1 MTLEKST
8 DNKCQTSCSQ
18 ESENEVVRYLLE
30 AEGYAALNPVQQD
43 AVSAGLL
50 EGRSIVVSAPTA
62 AGKTLIAEMAVLN
75 MLRNRAG
82 KCVYIVPLRALAA
95 EKYAAFKRKFAGR
108 VGIATGDFD
117 STAAAL
123 AEYDVLIVTSEK
135 MDSIM
140 RHAPAWLNEIA
151 LVVADEVHVLGDA
164 GRGAALEVVLA
175 RLRSIAPNSQR
186 ICLSATIPN
195 ADEIAGWLGAA
206 LVKSD
211 YRPVKL
217 HKGICTGGSA
227 EFEGKSIALGG
238 RDALAGMA
246 DYCIKQNGQMLVF
259 VSTRK
264 AAEATAEKLGGAVL
278 AHLNENEKT
287 RLQALS
293 KKISSMLDKTSQCS
307 RLAASIAQGVAFHHA
322 GLRNR
327 ERMLIEKAFK
337 EKRLLKAIACTTT
350 LAMGID
356 YPASWVVVR
365 DAYRYDGAGSAPL
378 PNLEVQQMLGR
389 AGRPRYDSEGYAALV
404 AKSDAEREALA
415 KRYLHGRLE
424 NIYSQLSSE
433 PALRFHALASIAGGY
448 AHDAQSL
455 EKFFSSTFFAY
466 QYGRSAELAERLSAV
481 LAQLQD
487 MGFVRRDGD
496 ALAPTLLGRRVS
508 DLYLDPL
515 SAHELISGMKKTEH
529 KTTNALTYLML
540 FCGALEMRPYMGVK
554 RREEEAIL
562 EKAYE
567 NELLLLESEYDYAFA
582 GKFKTALVLDSW
594 INGDSEEHILE
605 QYDVPPGVLRAR
617 VRVAEWIAYACAE
630 LAALLQLKKSAD
642 ACERLRRR
650 IKHGVREELL
660 QLVQVRG
667 VGRVRAR
674 RLFNAGYKTIL
685 DLKKADKS
693 AIEKITGLKEITL
706 KRGVY

>member
-1 MTLEKST
+1 MG
-8 DNKCQTSCSQ
+8 
-18 ESENEVVRYLLE
+18 NEEEVIRELLA

-50 EGRSIVVSAPTA
+50 EGKSIVVSAPTA
-62 AGKTLIAEMAVLN
+62 AGKTLIAEMAILN
-75 MLRNRAG
+75 ALRNGAG

-95 EKYAAFKRKFAGR
+95 EKYAAFRRKFAGR
-108 VGIATGDFD
+108 IGIATGDFD

-123 AEYDVLIVTSEK
+123 AKYDVLIVTSEK

-140 RHAPAWLNEIA
+140 RHAPDWLHEIA

-195 ADEIAGWLGAA
+195 ADELAGWLGAA

-217 HKGICTGGSA
+217 RKGICCGGSA
-227 EFEGKSIALGG
+227 EFEGRSIALG
-238 RDALAGMA
+238 RDALAGIA
-246 DYCIKQNGQMLVF
+246 KHCIVQNGQMLVF

-264 AAEATAEKLGGAVL
+264 AAEATAEKLGGAVQ
-278 AHLNENEKT
+278 AHLSENEKT

-293 KKISSMLDKTSQCS
+293 KKISAVLDRTSQCS
-307 RLAASIAQGVAFHHA
+307 RLAAGIAQGVAFHHA
-322 GLRNR
+322 ALRSR

-433 PALRFHALASIAGGY
+433 PALRFHALACIAGGY

-455 EKFFSSTFFAY
+455 ERFFSSTFFAY
-466 QYGRSAELAERLSAV
+466 QYGRRSELAERLGAV
-481 LAQLQD
+481 LTQLQD
-487 MGFVRRDGD
+487 MGFVKRDGD
-496 ALAPTLLGRRVS
+496 ALAATLLGRRVS

-515 SAHELISGMKKTEH
+515 SAHELIGGMKKTEH

-540 FCGALEMRPYMGVK
+540 FCSALEMRPYMGVR
-554 RREEEAIL
+554 RREEEAVL

-582 GKFKTALVLDSW
+582 GKFKTALVLEAW
-594 INGDSEEHILE
+594 TNGDSEESILE

-617 VRVAEWIAYACAE
+617 VRIAEWIAYACAE
-630 LAALLQLKKSAD
+630 LAALLQLRKSAD

-685 DLKKADKS
+685 DLRKADKS
-693 AIEKITGLKEITL
+693 AVERITGLKEITL
-706 KRGVY
+706 KRGVH